1 MPLVPIYVT
10 AENVIL
16 ETVNEF
22 LEVAERAQSQHA
34 DRKLDRFAI
43 ITNVSLDSDAST
55 GGPAKGFTC
64 FAAGGRARQSR
75 GMQCFRPEPLPG
87 AETAAWLGLVR
98 RDGWI

>member
-34 DRKLDRFAI
+34 DRKLDRFAT
-43 ITNVSLDSDAST
+43 ITNEVVHASSE
-55 GGPAKGFTC
+55 AC
-64 FAAGGRARQSR
+64 NAFAQSR
-75 GMQCFRPEPLPG
+75 FPAQKQL
-87 AETAAWLGLVR
+87 LGW
-98 RDGWI
+98 D